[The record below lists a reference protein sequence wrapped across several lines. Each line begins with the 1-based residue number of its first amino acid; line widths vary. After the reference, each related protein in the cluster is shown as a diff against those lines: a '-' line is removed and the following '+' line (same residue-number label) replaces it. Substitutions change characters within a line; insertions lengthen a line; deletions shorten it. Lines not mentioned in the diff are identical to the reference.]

1 MASRESSAAGPS
13 ARIREVGPLVNALGR
28 MREALYQAPGNTIT
42 GVDPSNWPSA
52 LQPITPIAP
61 RGSEPLGIN
70 MWMGQNLNYTPR
82 PDAELTAA
90 VLKQLATYDMVRV
103 IIENVKDQLS
113 YTPWSIQRRAVP
125 GETAADRRKKE
136 RGDQNIVKLS
146 RFFEYPDNE
155 SDWATWVRPLI
166 DDMLV
171 IDAASVLVRKNF
183 NDEVAELRV
192 VPGDTITRYV
202 DDNGFTPLAPDP
214 AYAQLWEGIPRV
226 NLDTTQ
232 LVYKPRNIVR
242 RNTLS
247 SQIYGMSP
255 VEQAATWCQT
265 GALRLEFQKAYYTD
279 GSIPG
284 LIHVVPA
291 DATPEKI
298 ANVMHSLNTELAG
311 NLWKRQQWQMVQG
324 FQSEGKPDQIIFAKE
339 KLLTDPFDDLL
350 IRCLCFAF
358 GTSPQRLMKQMNRA
372 SAQAGQE
379 SADVEGYWPFL
390 MWLKYGVIDY
400 IIQRQFGLIDY
411 EMSFDPRKETDVLK
425 LAQADA
431 SDVNAGIVT
440 RDEVRDKRGMD
451 PVSVPEASQLMVISG
466 GAVVPLAGAID
477 RAQAS
482 LDQVAAQTTATLSSA
497 NSDEEGVAPGT
508 NPSKPSTGKGVVKFR
523 SLTDDHVIYEVV
535 RAGGA

>member
-1 MASRESSAAGPS
+1 MASRETSAGGPS
-13 ARIREVGPLVNALGR
+13 ARIREVGPLVNALSR
-28 MREALYQAPGNTIT
+28 FREALYQAPNSTIT
-42 GVDPSNWPSA
+42 GIDPANWPSA

-61 RGSEPLGIN
+61 RGSEPLGMN
-70 MWMGQNLNYTPR
+70 LWMGQNLNYTPR
-82 PDAELTAA
+82 PDAEFTAA
-90 VLKQLATYDMVRV
+90 ELKSLATYDMVRV
-103 IIENVKDQLS
+103 IIENVKDQLCF
-113 YTPWSIQRRAVP
+113 TPWKIQRRTIP
-125 GETAADRRKKE
+125 GETDNDRRKKE
-136 RGDQNIVKLS
+136 QGDPNILKLS

-155 SDWATWVRPLI
+155 NDWASWLRPLI
-166 DDMLV
+166 EDMLV

-183 NDEVAELRV
+183 NEEVAELRV
-192 VPGDTITRYV
+192 VPGESITRYV
-202 DDNGFTPLAPDP
+202 DDNGFTPLPPDP
-214 AYAQLWEGIPRV
+214 AYAQLWEGIPRT

-232 LVYKPRNIVR
+232 LIYKPRNIVR

-247 SQIYGMSP
+247 SQIYGMAP

-265 GALRLEFQKAYYTD
+265 GALRLGFQKAYYTD

-339 KLLTDPFDDLL
+339 KLLSDPFDDLL

-390 MWLKYGVIDY
+390 MWLKFGVIDY
-400 IIQRQFGLIDY
+400 IIQRQFGLYDY
-411 EMSFDPRKETDVLK
+411 EMSFDARKETDVLK

-440 RDEVRDKRGMD
+440 RSEVRDKRGMD
-451 PVSVPEASQLMVISG
+451 PVSTPEAGQLMVISG
-466 GAVVPLAGAID
+466 GAVMPLAGAIE
-477 RAQAS
+477 RAQAN
-482 LDQVAAQTTATLSSA
+482 LDQVAAQTTSTLSSA
-497 NSDEEGVAPGT
+497 NSDEEGTAPGT
-508 NPSKPSTGKGVVKFR
+508 NPAKPSTKGVVKYR
-523 SLTDDHVIYEVV
+523 SLTDDHIIYEVV
-535 RAGGA
+535 RAGGV